1 MPEMSRKSGNDDA
14 APSTATLARATGLNL
29 VARVTSG
36 VSSLALAVLTTNL
49 LTTHGRGVYA
59 ILSAVAGIA
68 ATIVEGG
75 TAVLAAD
82 LIHKRHQESALHGA
96 SLAIAVNSAFVLAL
110 LAGGFSLLTSTHMPV
125 ALLCTAAITALLIYS
140 NFEMYLAQ
148 AKGDVL
154 RVSLVVIGLDL
165 FPLIASA
172 FIAVLFGPTV
182 TTLVAAWAFAA
193 LVVASIQL
201 ADVLTRGGLVIKH
214 AGRVGANILR
224 RSLGVS
230 VSNAVSMLFA
240 KIDVLVVAA
249 VLSAGAAGVYSIP
262 VALSTGLLLLSRSLL
277 TATYHSIMTAP
288 ATEVAARLSSALRHS
303 VIVVLVGGCMSLPVV
318 ALGAGLVFGKA
329 YSGIWQPY
337 AVLVLASVGTCITEL
352 LRHFLITGRERQ
364 REYVIIST
372 GVLLINGVLAVVG
385 ASEFGLVGA
394 AASTAVSYAC
404 EALALLA
411 VCSRL
416 LSMPIRSLVVPR
428 RSDLMSYWRALRF
441 VLARLR
447 GMLSMARSAGR
458 RVG

>member
-1 MPEMSRKSGNDDA
+1 MPEISHEHGNDDV

-29 VARVTSG
+29 AARITSG
-36 VSSLALAVLTTNL
+36 VSSLGLAVLTTNL

-82 LIHKRHQESALHGA
+82 LIHKRHQEPVLHGA
-96 SLAIAVNSAFVLAL
+96 SLAIAANSAFVLVL
-110 LAGGFSLLTSTHMPV
+110 LAGGFSILTGASMAV
-125 ALLCTAAITALLIYS
+125 ALLCAVAITALLIYS
-140 NFEMYLAQ
+140 NYEMYLAQ

-154 RVSLVVIGLDL
+154 RVSLVVVGLDL
-165 FPLIASA
+165 GPLITSA
-172 FIAVLFGPTV
+172 LAALLFEPTV
-182 TTLVAAWAFAA
+182 TTLIAAWAIAS
-193 LVVASIQL
+193 LVVAATQL
-201 ADVLTRGGLVIKH
+201 ADVLTKGGLVMKQ
-214 AGRVGANILR
+214 AQRVGANILR
-224 RSLGVS
+224 RSVGVS

-249 VLSAGAAGVYSIP
+249 VLSAGAAGIYSIP

-288 ATEVAARLSSALRHS
+288 ATEVGARLSSALRHS
-303 VIVVLVGGCMSLPVV
+303 VIVVLVGGCLSLPVV
-318 ALGAGLVFGKA
+318 AVGAGLVFGGA

-337 AVLVLASVGTCITEL
+337 GVLVLASVGTCVTEL

-364 REYVIIST
+364 REYVVISA
-372 GVLLINGVLAVVG
+372 GVLVINGVLAVVG

-394 AASTAVSYAC
+394 AASTTVSYAC
-404 EALALLA
+404 EALALLM

-428 RSDLMSYWRALRF
+428 RSDFMSYWRALRF

-447 GMLSMARSAGR
+447 GTLSVVR
-458 RVG
+458 